1 MKSFKVINKGDC
13 SDGIWGED
21 DCRSVIITMPE
32 SEGYTDDD
40 ILRKIKW
47 NRSKVEIIDI
57 TPKEIK

>member
-1 MKSFKVINKGDC
+1 
-13 SDGIWGED
+13 
-21 DCRSVIITMPE
+21 MPE